1 MNNKEELILSSIFD
15 SINSEVSKMINPNEY
30 KDFDDEEDD
39 ELDDD
44 EIIFESDELDYTKYK
59 EYINLVL
66 NDTTLSKMYHELLDG
81 IYFTSSVDLQDVVSL
96 LCNYYLQGY
105 QNKPNSTYK
114 ILAEKD
120 FKYIYKFF
128 KINKVFA
135 STLLN
140 NYYLFKIYD
149 VEQYNIKID
158 KDLNSKFN
166 IDTKIMFISDYM
178 RLKYE
183 LCVNELME
191 LGLSQ
196 EDVPNVI
203 YLALSDEDISF
214 LNKDYIENLY
224 FLKQNKRLMTR
235 ILYSDIFEDSFNWPL
250 DDESAFIIDNICYS
264 INMNKYV
271 LPEGGIAIEMINRFT
286 NLIFDPATRE
296 TNRNSLDEVGLR
308 ILKRVNPVYKTERVM
323 VGYENK

>member
-1 MNNKEELILSSIFD
+1 
-15 SINSEVSKMINPNEY
+15 
-30 KDFDDEEDD
+30 
-39 ELDDD
+39 
-44 EIIFESDELDYTKYK
+44 
-59 EYINLVL
+59 
-66 NDTTLSKMYHELLDG
+66 MYQRVYH
-81 IYFTSSVDLQDVVSL
+81 
-96 LCNYYLQGY
+96 
-105 QNKPNSTYK
+105 
-114 ILAEKD
+114 
-120 FKYIYKFF
+120 
-128 KINKVFA
+128 
-135 STLLN
+135 
-140 NYYLFKIYD
+140 
-149 VEQYNIKID
+149 
-158 KDLNSKFN
+158 KFN

-191 LGLSQ
+191 VGLSQ

-214 LNKDYIENLY
+214 LNKDYTENLH

-235 ILYSDIFEDSFNWPL
+235 ILYSDIFEDSLNWQL
-250 DDESAFIIDNICYS
+250 DAESAFIIDNIGYS

-271 LPEGGIAIEMINRFT
+271 LPEGDIAIEMINRFT

-296 TNRNSLDEVGLR
+296 TNRNNLDEVGLR